1 MKTNKK
7 TEQKKNVKKFEAKK
21 TPTFLFP
28 SSLLKPIGHFLS
40 STIHILQKR
49 KKDIEKE
56 DPFKDADRLINNASP
71 DADAAEQ
78 FGHEK
83 SAAIKVELERKINQ
97 TKKALKRL
105 KRGKYGICE
114 DCGKMIDT
122 ERLSVYPEATL
133 CASCQTKREK

>member
-1 MKTNKK
+1 MKTKK
-7 TEQKKNVKKFEAKK
+7 DIKQKKNVKKAETKK
-21 TPTFLFP
+21 GEPFLFP
-28 SSLLKPIGHFLS
+28 SSLLKPIGNFLS

-49 KKDIEKE
+49 KKEIESE
-56 DPFKDADRLINNASP
+56 DPFKDTDRLINNASP

-83 SAAIKVELERKINQ
+83 SAAIKVELERKIDQ
-97 TKKALKRL
+97 TRKALERL
-105 KRGKYGICE
+105 KKGKYGICE

-133 CASCQTKREK
+133 CASCQAKREK